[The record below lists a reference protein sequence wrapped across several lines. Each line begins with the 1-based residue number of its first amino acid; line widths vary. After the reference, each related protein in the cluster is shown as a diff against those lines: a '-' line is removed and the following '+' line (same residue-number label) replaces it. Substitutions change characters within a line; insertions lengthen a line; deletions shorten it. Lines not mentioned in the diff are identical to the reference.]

1 MITLKRL
8 MKFTTKKQKN
18 CSVIFMSNDFSTVIK
33 TAKTVTLIGS
43 RKPPERIANIAVK
56 IGRALNERGIRAYS
70 GALLVW
76 IVTFCLTIVRIT
88 GV

>member
-1 MITLKRL
+1 
-8 MKFTTKKQKN
+8 
-18 CSVIFMSNDFSTVIK
+18 MSNDFSTVIK

-56 IGRALNERGIRAYS
+56 IGRALNKRGS
-70 GALLVW
+70 GLILAALLVW